1 MNNDATLLAIKKI
14 RYANDTFPKDTEFLY
29 ECLGRRSNRTVRAAA
44 VQTLKYLQDRYE
56 GAQILLW
63 HRFVDIALDLPQGK
77 EFYMYV
83 LDVFGIKGKSTCVSG
98 YLSDG
103 TIKPGL
109 DLILEKA
116 DGRDIEIVCED
127 VINPYSST
135 IEKGS
140 FVQVFIRNVTMGE
153 VSQGDIIRIAS

>member
-1 MNNDATLLAIKKI
+1 MNNNDTLLAIKKI
-14 RYANDTFPKDTEFLY
+14 RYANDVSPNDTEFLY
-29 ECLGRRSNRTVRAAA
+29 ECLGRRSHRTVRAAA

-83 LDVFGIKGKSTCVSG
+83 LDVFGIKEKGTCVSG
-98 YLSDG
+98 YVSDG
-103 TIKPGL
+103 TIKLGQ

-116 DGRDIEIVCED
+116 DGRDIETVCED
-127 VINPYSST
+127 VLNPYSST
-135 IEKGS
+135 IEQGS